1 MDADHGGL
9 HRPILLGGDYLLD
22 REFNRQ
28 HRSLSG
34 VGAGELVMTIRN
46 GWQRH
51 TNDAKWV

>member
-28 HRSLSG
+28 HRCLSG
-34 VGAGELVMTIRN
+34 AGATGELVIYP
-46 GWQRH
+46 
-51 TNDAKWV
+51 KWLAGTPK